1 MPIDPGS
8 PPADHLA
15 GGQLNTALS
24 NALVRI
30 HREYLGRGPN
40 RVRTVLKE
48 NMLVLIM
55 EEVLTKAEHSLVSD
69 GRSDEVLRTRSSFQ
83 QVMKADIVAAVE
95 QLTGRKVIAFM
106 STNHIDPDLG
116 CEVLLFEPDTTNTGP
131 LEQSDI
137 DSHD

>member
-1 MPIDPGS
+1 MDSGS
-8 PPADHLA
+8 TADARLA
-15 GGQLNTALS
+15 GGQLNTAIS

-30 HREYLGRGPN
+30 HRDYLGRGPN
-40 RVRTVLKE
+40 RVRTFLKD
-48 NMLVLIM
+48 NTLVLVL
-55 EEVLTKAEHSLVSD
+55 EEVLTKAEHSLVAD
-69 GRSDEVLRTRSSFQ
+69 GRSEEVLRTRASFQ

-116 CEVLLFEPDTTNTGP
+116 CEVLLFEPETADTGP

>member
-1 MPIDPGS
+1 VPIDPGFT
-8 PPADHLA
+8 PADRLA
-15 GGQLNTALS
+15 GGQLSTAIS

-40 RVRTVLKE
+40 RVRTFLKE
-48 NMLVLIM
+48 NTLVLIM
-55 EEVLTKAEHSLVSD
+55 EEVLTKAEHSLVAD

-83 QVMKADIVAAVE
+83 QVMKADIVGAVE
-95 QLTGRKVIAFM
+95 ELTGRKVIAFM

-116 CEVLLFEPDTTNTGP
+116 CEVLLFEPDTADTGP

-137 DSHD
+137 DSHG